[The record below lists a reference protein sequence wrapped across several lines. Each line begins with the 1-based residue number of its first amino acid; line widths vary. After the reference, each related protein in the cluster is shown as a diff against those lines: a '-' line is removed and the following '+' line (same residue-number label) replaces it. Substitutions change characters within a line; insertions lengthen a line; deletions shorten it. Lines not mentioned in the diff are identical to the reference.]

1 MTRNVVVNYLVNES
15 NMFTVML
22 DLGLMAESS
31 TY

>member
-22 DLGLMAESS
+22 DLALMAESS